1 MKKLNLNGF
10 IKFFGLVALAAL
22 FIFTMQG
29 CYNAASSNVR
39 SPYGR
44 SSTRQV
50 CVAGNC
56 HTVSNQR
63 QYATVE
69 TRGYNQCVVSFTA
82 DNDAGLAICE
92 AGVTGCRYSQ
102 VQIMDAC
109 TLRAG
114 ALNGSQFGMMP
125 FGQFMPL
132 YVGGYFSNPNAVAS
146 YSSYRQQAL
155 YNSGPQSMPA
165 TPQVLQGLSDEQLDE
180 EAIRRAETRAAAQR
194 TAQ

>member
-132 YVGGYFSNPNAVAS
+132 YTSGYFNGMTANYSMQRQAV
-146 YSSYRQQAL
+146 L
-155 YNSGPQSMPA
+155 YGPQVPNLPPA
-165 TPQVLQGLSDEQLDE
+165 SQTRAGMSEEELEAELVTRGEQ
-180 EAIRRAETRAAAQR
+180 RAAAR
-194 TAQ
+194 AAQ